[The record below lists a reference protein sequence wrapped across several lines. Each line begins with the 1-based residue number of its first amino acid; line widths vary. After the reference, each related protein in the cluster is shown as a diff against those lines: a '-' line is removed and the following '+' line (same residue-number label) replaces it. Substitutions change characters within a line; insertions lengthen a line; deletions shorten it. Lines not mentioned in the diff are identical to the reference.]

1 MGNKQG
7 KDKCMTHS
15 PTYFFFMFSNLLVSK
30 DDRKQLLFV
39 LQLPSNKDHITKEEW
54 FKVVLERGLTQSL
67 GEAIWNALS
76 NGCKYARLNLVHL
89 HPF

>member
-1 MGNKQG
+1 MYDPHQ
-7 KDKCMTHS
+7 
-15 PTYFFFMFSNLLVSK
+15 PTFFIECFSNLQLVSK

-76 NGCKYARLNLVHL
+76 NGCKYVSTLQLN
-89 HPF
+89 FD